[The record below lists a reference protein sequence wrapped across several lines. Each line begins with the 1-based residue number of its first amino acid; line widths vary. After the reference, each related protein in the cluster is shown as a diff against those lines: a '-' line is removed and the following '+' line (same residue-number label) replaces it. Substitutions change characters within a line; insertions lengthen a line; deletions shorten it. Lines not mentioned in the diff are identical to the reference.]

1 MNVSIK
7 VLDYINELKELNEI
21 RTRASNEFEPVQ
33 ELEKYL
39 LLVEIVDEKM
49 QELFEKLYQEIEKEE
64 KYEESS
70 NLSKLSV

>member
-21 RTRASNEFEPVQ
+21 RVRASNEFEPVQ

-39 LLVEIVDEKM
+39 LLVEVVDEKM
-49 QELFEKLYQEIEKEE
+49 KELFEKIDQEIEKEE
-64 KYEESS
+64 KYEENS
-70 NLSKLSV
+70 NISKLSV